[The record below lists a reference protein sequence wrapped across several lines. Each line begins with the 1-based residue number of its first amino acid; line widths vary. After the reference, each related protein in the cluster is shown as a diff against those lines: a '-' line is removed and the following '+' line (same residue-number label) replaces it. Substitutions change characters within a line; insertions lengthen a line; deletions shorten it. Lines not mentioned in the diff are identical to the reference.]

1 MIRCV
6 LSDIEGTI
14 VAVSFVREVL
24 FPYAQR
30 RLGSFLR
37 ENRENPVVRQWAAH
51 CQDTVAKE
59 WGTRPGY
66 DELPGI
72 LNHWIEGDRKH
83 PGLKA
88 IQGMIWEEGYRSG
101 AFTPELYSDVA
112 PALRRWRRGGLRLAL
127 YSSGSEQAQRLLIAH
142 TNYGDLTDLFEHYFD
157 TGVGAKLDP
166 SSYRRIAATLGLAA
180 DGMVFLSDA
189 EPELDAAAKAGVK
202 TVQVVRPGTI
212 SGSRH
217 LGCSNF
223 ESLDLHNLDNFQSP
237 LGRSR

>member
-1 MIRCV
+1 MIHCV

-14 VAVSFVREVL
+14 IPVAFVREVL

-37 ENRENPVVRQWAAH
+37 ENRENPVVRQWASH

-66 DELPGI
+66 EELPGI

-101 AFTPELYSDVA
+101 VFTPELYADVA
-112 PALRRWRRGGLRLAL
+112 PALRRWRQNGVRLAL

-142 TNYGDLTDLFEHYFD
+142 TNYGDLTGLFEHYFD
-157 TGVGAKLDP
+157 TGVGAKMDP
-166 SSYRRIAATLGLAA
+166 SSYRRIAAVLGLPAH
-180 DGMVFLSDA
+180 GMVFLSDA
-189 EPELDAAAKAGVK
+189 ELELDAAAKAGVK

-212 SGSRH
+212 AGTRH
-217 LGCSNF
+217 SGCSDF
-223 ESLDLHNLDNFQSP
+223 ESLDLHGLGNSQPALGQS
-237 LGRSR
+237 R